1 MPIINAERRLILFGR
16 YPVPGTTKSRLIPL
30 LGPLGAAEI
39 QRQWTEGAVST
50 LERACL
56 APMDFAYTDGTPE
69 QMRRWLGKTNIRCF
83 PQTAGDLGTRM
94 QAAIEDAFGQGVQ
107 QVVLLGTDVPQMTP
121 RHLVMAFDALADYD
135 LVLGPVEDGGYWLV
149 GCCRP
154 VSIFQG
160 IAWGTPA
167 VLEQTRSLATRQ
179 GVSLFL
185 LPKLKDLDTESDLR
199 AWRPGYPWATKPY
212 LSVVIPALNEAA
224 NIVRTI
230 EPLRATD
237 VETIVVDGGS
247 QDQTRQLARQA
258 GAKVIE
264 TVRGRAWQQNEG
276 ARLAQGQVLLFL
288 HADTRLP
295 SGFGA
300 QIFEVLMDPDTVL
313 GAFRFKTD
321 WDHWAMRCM
330 EHAVHFRA
338 AYLRL
343 PYGDQ
348 GLFMRR
354 GMFEQVGGF
363 AQVPIAEDL
372 FLVRRLAFLGGI
384 ALAPGAA
391 VTSGRRWRHS
401 GIVRTTLINYMIA
414 LGCLAGVDPKRLAP
428 LYNRAGPK
436 LSTSKDA

>member
-1 MPIINAERRLILFGR
+1 MSVITAERRLILFGR
-16 YPVPGTTKSRLIPL
+16 YPVPGRTKSRLIPL

-39 QRQWTEGAVST
+39 QRQWTEQAAST

-56 APMDFAYTDGTPE
+56 APVDFAYTDGTPE
-69 QMRRWLGKTNIRCF
+69 QMRRWLGKYKMRCF

-94 QAAIEDAFGQGVQ
+94 QAAIKDAFGQGVQ
-107 QVVLLGTDVPQMTP
+107 QVVLLGTDVPQMTA
-121 RHLVMAFDALADYD
+121 RHLAMAFDALADHD

-149 GCCRP
+149 GCRRP

-160 IAWGTPA
+160 IAWATPA
-167 VLEQTRSLATRQ
+167 VLEQTRSLAARQ
-179 GVSLFL
+179 GLSLFL
-185 LPKLKDLDTESDLR
+185 LPRLKDLDTEADLR
-199 AWRPGYPWATKPY
+199 AWRPGHAWTTPY

-230 EPLRATD
+230 EPLQAPD
-237 VETIVVDGGS
+237 IETIVVDGGS
-247 QDQTRQLARQA
+247 LDQTRLLARQA

-264 TVRGRAWQQNEG
+264 TVPGRAWQQNEG
-276 ARLAQGQVLLFL
+276 ARLARGRVLLFL

-295 SGFGA
+295 PGFGA

-313 GAFRFKTD
+313 GAFCFKTD

-330 EHAVHFRA
+330 EYAVHFRA

-372 FLVRRLAFLGGI
+372 FLVRRLASLGGI

-401 GIVRTTLINYMIA
+401 GILRTTLINYMIA
-414 LGCLAGVDPKRLAP
+414 LGCLAGIDPKRLAL

-436 LSTSKDA
+436 SPVSKDD